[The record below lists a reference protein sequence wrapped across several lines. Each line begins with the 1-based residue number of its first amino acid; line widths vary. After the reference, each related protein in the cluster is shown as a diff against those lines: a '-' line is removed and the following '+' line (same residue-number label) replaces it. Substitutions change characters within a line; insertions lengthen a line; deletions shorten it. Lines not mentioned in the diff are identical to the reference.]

1 MDKATLELLVGKD
14 VRVDRGGPESRLG
27 KLLVVKDDYIV
38 VYIKDTG
45 NVYYKT
51 EHIKSVSVD
60 TRTIADTS
68 VVIVDPDLPEPLLP
82 PVIDGVD
89 FIAVVKE
96 MKFRW
101 VQINRGG
108 PEKIEGILTDVTD
121 ILVTLTVG
129 SEIVRVMPFH
139 IRNISYVNKN
149 NEQQQNANGQQEAAN
164 NSKDKKDSKKDKK

>member
-14 VRVDRGGPESRLG
+14 VRVDRGGPESRMG

-51 EHIKSVSVD
+51 EHIKSISVD

-68 VVIVDPDLPEPLLP
+68 VVVIDPDLPELLLP
-82 PVIDGVD
+82 PIIDGVD

-108 PEKIEGILTDVTD
+108 PEKLEGVLTDVTD

-149 NEQQQNANGQQEAAN
+149 NEQQQQYANAQQEAAN
-164 NSKDKKDSKKDKK
+164 SSKDKNKKDKK

>member
-14 VRVDRGGPESRLG
+14 VRVDRGGPESRMG

-51 EHIKSVSVD
+51 EHIKSISVD

-68 VVIVDPDLPEPLLP
+68 VVVIDPDLPEPLLP
-82 PVIDGVD
+82 PIIDGVD
-89 FIAVVKE
+89 FIAVVKD

-101 VQINRGG
+101 IQINRGG
-108 PEKIEGILTDVTD
+108 PEKLEGVLTDVTD

-149 NEQQQNANGQQEAAN
+149 NEQQQQYANAQQEAAN
-164 NSKDKKDSKKDKK
+164 SSKKDSKKK